1 MPDLSRNLHNR
12 GQLRSRLAVLLLG
25 VLLLAAPSLRAADPK
40 SGDADFTV
48 QKHLKVTIGK
58 GLKLETDFHRFEFGG
73 KTALAANGNL
83 KNTSRK
89 KLYGTLYIAFFDKEK
104 NLVACSART
113 TIILDAGK
121 QTFVGSVLEIPL
133 EQMNKIASYQV
144 RIYESEKEIGK
155 K

>member
-1 MPDLSRNLHNR
+1 MPDLSRNLHNG
-12 GQLRSRLAVLLLG
+12 GQLLSRPAVFLLG
-25 VLLLAAPSLRAADPK
+25 VLLLAAPSVRAADPK
-40 SGDADFTV
+40 SGAADFTGN
-48 QKHLKVTIGK
+48 KHLKVTIGK

-73 KTALAANGNL
+73 KTALAANGNV

-104 NLVACSART
+104 NLVACSDRT
-113 TIILDAGK
+113 TITLDAGK

-144 RIYESEKEIGK
+144 RIYEGEKEIGK